1 MEKKKLGNNLII
13 YGTILYVLSVFTNI
27 ITILIFSII
36 LSIIVLIS
44 LIFINIIAINL
55 IIIGGIWAK
64 KSRDYWLLLIGLILF
79 LSAMFLS
86 VLDVIGNLV
95 GAHPII
101 PFQISTVILVIAILC
116 IIAGALMKPH
126 QKEIV

>member
-13 YGTILYVLSVFTNI
+13 YGTILYVVSVFTNI
-27 ITILIFSII
+27 ITTLIFSIN
-36 LSIIVLIS
+36 LSIIVFI
-44 LIFINIIAINL
+44 IVVFINIIAINL

-64 KSRDYWLLLIGLILF
+64 KSKDYWLLLIGLILF

-86 VLDVIGNLV
+86 VLDVIANLV
-95 GAHPII
+95 GAPPMI
-101 PFQISTVILVIAILC
+101 PFQISIVMLIIAILC
-116 IIAGALMKPH
+116 IIVGSLMKTS